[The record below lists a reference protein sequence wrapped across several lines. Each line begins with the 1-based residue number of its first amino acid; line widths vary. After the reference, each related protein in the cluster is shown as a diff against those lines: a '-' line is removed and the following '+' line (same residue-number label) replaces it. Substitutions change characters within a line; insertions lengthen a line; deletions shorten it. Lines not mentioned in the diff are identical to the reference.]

1 MEKEKLRSIAW
12 ALVIISILGLPVWVY
27 ADKPSSNS
35 NAEQPAQGTS
45 NEKKPKVVYPG
56 KTQLDF
62 EGAQIEGEL
71 RNPGEFYFQHRPEE
85 KFDSLI
91 KRRKNFH
98 KEMLRDVVL
107 SK

>member
-1 MEKEKLRSIAW
+1 MIRAICLF
-12 ALVIISILGLPVWVY
+12 ALVFGMAALSNVGL
-27 ADKPSSNS
+27 
-35 NAEQPAQGTS
+35 AEPK
-45 NEKKPKVVYPG
+45 KKPKVVYKK

-62 EGAQIEGEL
+62 EGMQIEGEL
-71 RNPGEFYFQHRPEE
+71 KNPAEFYFQHRPEE

-98 KEMLRDVVL
+98 REMLRDAVL

>member
-1 MEKEKLRSIAW
+1 M
-12 ALVIISILGLPVWVY
+12 GLSLWMIFGQDSLLFGDTK
-27 ADKPSSNS
+27 ADTPSSQS
-35 NAEQPAQGTS
+35 SVQSGGAPSQKGPR
-45 NEKKPKVVYPG
+45 VIYPG

-62 EGAQIEGEL
+62 DGAQIEAEL

-85 KFDSLI
+85 KLDSLV

-98 KEMLRDVVL
+98 KEMLRDVIL

>member
-1 MEKEKLRSIAW
+1 MEKKVGLIGLLLS
-12 ALVIISILGLPVWVY
+12 LVSVTGF
-27 ADKPSSNS
+27 AEDRTPSS
-35 NAEQPAQGTS
+35 QGRQSAVQSKIQRNT
-45 NEKKPKVVYPG
+45 KVIYPK

-71 RNPGEFYFQHRPEE
+71 KNPGEFYFQHRPEE

-98 KEMLRDVVL
+98 KEMMRDVVL